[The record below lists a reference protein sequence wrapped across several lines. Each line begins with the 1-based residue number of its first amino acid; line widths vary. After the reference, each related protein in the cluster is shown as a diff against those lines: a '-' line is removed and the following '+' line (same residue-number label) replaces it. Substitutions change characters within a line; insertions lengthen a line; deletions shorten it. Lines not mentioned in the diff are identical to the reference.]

1 MFSEFLGV
9 LQHVLECNKCRRDG
23 WMLTWFL
30 KFSSENGLR
39 IPHGPYRCVD
49 SKITIKPS
57 CVIVD
62 ERCLL
67 VNRFW
72 PMFLALYRVSA
83 ASWSKRCSAAL
94 ICIIMMSISTLWIR
108 TNVNRRRVE
117 SRRRIT
123 LPNLRNETLLPKYP
137 TGVVYLIWRSRQIS
151 LKVPTCWW
159 DGKPV
164 DWIGS
169 RQVRRLNKR
178 PSIR

>member
-1 MFSEFLGV
+1 MFSEFLWV
-9 LQHVLECNKCRRDG
+9 SQHVLECNKCRRDG

-30 KFSSENGLR
+30 KFSSENGFR

-108 TNVNRRRVE
+108 TNVNRKRVE

-123 LPNLRNETLLPKYP
+123 LSMECRLCFTWIDDQSKPRFLSSPLNMLSPLRNFLPF
-137 TGVVYLIWRSRQIS
+137 IS
-151 LKVPTCWW
+151 LDIT
-159 DGKPV
+159 GF
-164 DWIGS
+164 
-169 RQVRRLNKR
+169 L
-178 PSIR
+178 